1 MIEFFVVAAF
11 LSVFWFAIWS
21 MITVSPIFAVS
32 VLAAF
37 SGGVYLLDRHL
48 KRQG

>member
-21 MITVSPIFAVS
+21 MIAMSPVFTVS
-32 VLAAF
+32 VLSAF
-37 SGGVYLLDRHL
+37 FYGVYLIDQEMR
-48 KRQG
+48 RG

>member
-21 MITVSPIFAVS
+21 MIAMSPVFTVS
-32 VLAAF
+32 VLSVF
-37 SGGVYLLDRHL
+37 FYGVYLIDQEMR
-48 KRQG
+48 RG